1 MYLSDELLE
10 ATVYQVEQIKS
21 VATFLILQE
30 PIPTWTI
37 CLWVSLQYCIA
48 LQPRKIFFIHLPM
61 QDDQNLT

>member
-30 PIPTWTI
+30 PIPT
-37 CLWVSLQYCIA
+37 
-48 LQPRKIFFIHLPM
+48 
-61 QDDQNLT
+61 